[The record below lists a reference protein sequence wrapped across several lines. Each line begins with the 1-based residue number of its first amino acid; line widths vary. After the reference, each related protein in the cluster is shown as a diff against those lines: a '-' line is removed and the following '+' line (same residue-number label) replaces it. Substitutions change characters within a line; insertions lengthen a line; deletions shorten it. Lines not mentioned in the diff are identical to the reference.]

1 MLSVILTEISSLF
14 STNGL
19 SSLRIASALQI
30 EKNSCEMTEIPNTT
44 IEQGIISERY
54 LTARKNSHIEWH
66 ATNPFPIT
74 DHNAFSKLWS
84 GWMFESTAWF
94 LNKDIDWFAEAQNKI
109 NIKVTSH
116 TTGNQQQKMPMKLV
130 NSPLTKILV
139 FLDTHLKPKPC
150 KCCTINRTTS
160 SSFLWTIFLFRWL
173 LLSPLAMHSPLEV
186 LVSPSLPLEVRFDL
200 CISDSRPKEWRALFC
215 GGGDSPPFCS
225 SSDEAR
231 VAGDHEDSQFW
242 SNSQSKK
249 RTNTNMDKDNHSSIP
264 SYCELTSSCVNNKK
278 PGF

>member
-1 MLSVILTEISSLF
+1 MKIPVRWESPAIQQLKEALSANE
-14 STNGL
+14 
-19 SSLRIASALQI
+19 
-30 EKNSCEMTEIPNTT
+30 T
-44 IEQGIISERY
+44 IKRK
-54 LTARKNSHIEWH
+54 KNSHIEWQ

-139 FLDTHLKPKPC
+139 LHDTHFKPKPC

-160 SSFLWTIFLFRWL
+160 SSFLLTIFLFIWL

-242 SNSQSKK
+242 SDSQSKK
-249 RTNTNMDKDNHSSIP
+249 RTNTDMHKDNHSSIP
-264 SYCELTSSCVNNKK
+264 SYCELTSSWGNNKK
-278 PGF
+278 PGS